1 MKMDNEFTK
10 DQFGRNQFSAVME
23 LSEKIEDLVE
33 GKDFF
38 ICAQA
43 IAVVIARGSRSALT
57 KHRQEFSKDDFIG
70 LFATRWITG
79 GISTTTWMRCNNE
92 RHATRRVTRHV

>member
-1 MKMDNEFTK
+1 MDNEFTK
-10 DQFGRNQFSAVME
+10 DQFAEIME

-33 GKDFF
+33 GRDFF

-57 KHRQEFSKDDFIG
+57 KHRQ
-70 LFATRWITG
+70 
-79 GISTTTWMRCNNE
+79 
-92 RHATRRVTRHV
+92 

>member
-10 DQFGRNQFSAVME
+10 DQFAEIME

-79 GISTTTWMRCNNE
+79 GIFTTTWTRWNNE
-92 RHATRRVTRHV
+92 RHTTRRVTRHV

>member
-1 MKMDNEFTK
+1 MDNEFTK
-10 DQFGRNQFSAVME
+10 DQFAEIME

-43 IAVVIARGSRSALT
+43 LSVVIARGSRSAMA
-57 KHRQEFSKDDFIG
+57 KHREKFSKGDFIG
-70 LFATRWITG
+70 LFANKMDYW
-79 GISTTTWMRCNNE
+79 WDFYDYLDE
-92 RHATRRVTRHV
+92 VEQ

>member
-1 MKMDNEFTK
+1 MDNEFTLE
-10 DQFGRNQFSAVME
+10 QFSEIME

-33 GKDFF
+33 GRDFF

-43 IAVVIARGSRSALT
+43 ISVVIARGSRSALA

-70 LFATRWITG
+70 LFATKMDYW
-79 GISTTTWMRCNNE
+79 WDFYDYLDE
-92 RHATRRVTRHV
+92 VQQ